1 MEDHAPAYD
10 DLSIRIQRAEGGHY
24 HAVVTAADGATA
36 SGAFQLPFTQTEVD
50 NFVLKVGRQRLP
62 VRGYRSAQMEVAKEF
77 GSRLFESLIAGAVR
91 DLYRSAR
98 AVAEKSR
105 KGLRVTLCLTDAP
118 ELMDV
123 PWEFLYERP
132 SFLAQSIYSP
142 IVRSL
147 DLTEVRT
154 PRQIDLPLNVLGL
167 VSSPRGFDNL
177 DVEREQEKLTQALA
191 PLSELG
197 LVTIEW
203 LPAGTLGALDEAIA
217 RRQETHVFHFI
228 GHGAYDSRSGGGFLI
243 LENERGDPHEVSGE
257 ELGLLLQDERSLR
270 LGVLNSCEGARSSHL
285 DPFSGVA
292 SSLVQHGIPAVIG
305 MQFEITDK
313 AATTF
318 AGRFYASLAQGL
330 PVDAA
335 MAQSRRSIF
344 AAGNDIEFGTPVLFL
359 RGAEARLFEVIDPP
373 APDAGVESPGAVEPV
388 DDPIEPAQAPSAVWE
403 EPSRDPIPAWLP
415 KPWQDW
421 LREGVVASLRRRLR
435 HTSNRR
441 LALLFGFIFI
451 LGILIAAIFGH
462 EDSSGNRQNTWGT
475 ILMLIGFFGLWWAV
489 VRAVYDRLRV
499 RYDRLRNWWTGNG

>member
-1 MEDHAPAYD
+1 MEDHSPTYD
-10 DLSIRIQRAEGGHY
+10 DLSIRIQRAEGDCF

-36 SGAFQLPFTQTEVD
+36 SGDFQLPFTRTEMD

-62 VRGYRSAQMEVAKEF
+62 VRGYRSAQMEIAKEF
-77 GSRLFESLIAGAVR
+77 GSRLFESLIAGDVR

-123 PWEFLYERP
+123 PWEFLYEQP

-177 DVEREQEKLTQALA
+177 DVEREKEKLSEALG
-191 PLSELG
+191 PLCELG
-197 LVTIEW
+197 FVTIEW
-203 LPAGTLGALDEAIA
+203 LPSGTLGELDEAIA

-228 GHGAYDSRSGGGFLI
+228 GHGAYDSRADGGFLI

-257 ELGLLLQDERSLR
+257 ELGLLLHDERSLR
-270 LGVLNSCEGARSSHL
+270 LAVLNSCEGARSSHL

-318 AGRFYASLAQGL
+318 AGRFYASLARGL

-373 APDAGVESPGAVEPV
+373 ALEAAVETPGSVEPANEPV
-388 DDPIEPAQAPSAVWE
+388 DPAYAPAPAWDQ
-403 EPSRDPIPAWLP
+403 PSSDSVPAWLP

-421 LREGVVASLRRRLR
+421 LREGIIASLRRRLR
-435 HTSNRR
+435 DASNRR
-441 LALLFGFIFI
+441 LALCFGFVFI
-451 LGILIAAIFGH
+451 VGVLIAAIFGQ
-462 EDSSGNRQNTWGT
+462 ENASGNRQNTWGT
-475 ILMLIGFFGLWWAV
+475 ILMLIGFFGFCWAV
-489 VRAVYDRLRV
+489 VRAVYDRFRA
-499 RYDRLRNWWTGNG
+499 RYRRLRDWWTGNG